1 MTNNNIYFVANWKMF
16 GLKSS
21 INKIDKV
28 INLTKKNTF
37 KKINIIYCPPTTILS
52 IFANKLRNS
61 KIKIGAQ
68 NIFYTENFGP
78 HTGSVNA
85 KMIKDS
91 GASYVILGHSENRNE
106 GETDLVINK
115 KIKVALKEKIKVI
128 FCFGETL
135 RDRNNKKTSNVLK
148 KQILNA
154 LKGINDIK
162 NIIFAY
168 EPVWSIGT
176 GKVLKSE
183 NLFKDIEKIK
193 GIIRTNF
200 NIKEINILYGGSV
213 NTKNIMD
220 LKKVDNLSGFLIGGA
235 SQNQNKF
242 IDIIKK
248 TFY

>member
-37 KKINIIYCPPTTILS
+37 KKINIIYCPPSTILS

-78 HTGSVNA
+78 HTGNVNA

-115 KIKVALKEKIKVI
+115 KIKAALKEKIKVI
-128 FCFGETL
+128 FCFGEKL

-154 LKGINDIK
+154 LKGVNDIK

-213 NTKNIMD
+213 NTKNIID
-220 LKKVDNLSGFLIGGA
+220 LKKVDNLSGFLIGAA

-248 TFY
+248 TFN